1 MVGEEDMTAEKEDVV
16 TPGAAAAVEPAAVGR
31 RGQRCSKV
39 WLIFQAT
46 FECILQVLKLDV
58 QEVFSILI

>member
-16 TPGAAAAVEPAAVGR
+16 TPGTAAAVEPAAVGR

-39 WLIFQAT
+39 WLIF
-46 FECILQVLKLDV
+46 
-58 QEVFSILI
+58 LI